1 MNLLDGAGKRGEDE
15 WGLAS
20 AGPWCDDKS
29 GEAENGALMARRKT
43 KESEKIM
50 GNILPGLVRDR
61 GWETQLDLHSI
72 FPVWHRV
79 VQGDAGKYAV
89 PLKIVKGTLWLE
101 VENSAW
107 LQQFQFQKISL
118 LDSVNA
124 FLKKSS
130 IRDIRFVL
138 PSGKE
143 KESTS
148 VEKVRFKAPARDEL
162 KKFEEQVAFIE
173 DKEIR
178 ESLVQ
183 LWYLSKACVRQKK

>member
-1 MNLLDGAGKRGEDE
+1 MV
-15 WGLAS
+15 
-20 AGPWCDDKS
+20 
-29 GEAENGALMARRKT
+29 RRKRE
-43 KESEKIM
+43 KSEKIM

-72 FPVWHRV
+72 FPNWRKV
-79 VQGDAGKYAV
+79 VGGDAGNYAV

-118 LDSVNA
+118 LDAVNA

-143 KESTS
+143 KESTPL
-148 VEKVRFKAPARDEL
+148 EKVQFKAPPRDEL
-162 KKFEEQVAFIE
+162 RKFEEQVAFIE

-178 ESLVQ
+178 DSLVQ
-183 LWYLSKACVRQKK
+183 LWYLSKACVRPKK